1 MFLLFPIS
9 HPEGGVLFCLNRLM
23 LGVGTWFVDQQ
34 ALALDVL
41 SKEVEVRL
49 HCLRGNIVLSDE

>member
-1 MFLLFPIS
+1 
-9 HPEGGVLFCLNRLM
+9 M